1 MFLHLSFSWLTVTV
15 HIFGFLRIATV
26 SYATSSAGR
35 KCYQFHISALNVMS
49 EFPKVVSNHVNI
61 IELRFVNQITIFSI
75 PEWVHNYEWFWIKN
89 RAGEATLS
97 IIKSCGIFRLC
108 AIPFFW
114 NTWFRVV

>member
-1 MFLHLSFSWLTVTV
+1 
-15 HIFGFLRIATV
+15 
-26 SYATSSAGR
+26 
-35 KCYQFHISALNVMS
+35 MS

-97 IIKSCGIFRLC
+97 LILE
-108 AIPFFW
+108 
-114 NTWFRVV
+114 NRVESSDFVQFHSFGTLGFESFDVQVTGYNKWCKDSV